1 MAQLARKLK
10 PTDSG
15 ISVRSFGKNTLSRIP
30 KSDVSGALCKTPI

>member
-15 ISVRSFGKNTLSRIP
+15 ISGRSFGKNTLSRIP